1 MLDKTKY
8 CRTYYVQND
17 RDKRLAV
24 NSKHF
29 KSMTLLGNDVS
40 EVTAAYKSIKLEVH
54 SLFCSPHTKFALT
67 NSLELIPYF
76 IVLTGTRV
84 RGYVHLKLS

>member
-1 MLDKTKY
+1 
-8 CRTYYVQND
+8 
-17 RDKRLAV
+17 
-24 NSKHF
+24 
-29 KSMTLLGNDVS
+29 MTLLGNDVS

-54 SLFCSPHTKFALT
+54 SLFFFFCSPHTKFALT